1 METVLN
7 QQEIDALVR
16 AARGGAA
23 HAGTEVARWDYHQA
37 GRLGREQ
44 LELINSVHEG
54 FARSLS
60 NAVAAY
66 LRSGFRATLVSAEH
80 LSYREFLGGIPEVT
94 YLASCTM
101 PPFKVRGMI
110 HLDLAIAFPLI
121 DLLLGGEGVV
131 QPRPGEMTEIEEQVV
146 ESVMRII
153 CRQLQTA
160 WRALPLEFQFEQ
172 RQYTSQA
179 QQLMPVEERN
189 LCLSFEVVLN
199 EFRGTMSLAIPAVI
213 SGALLRQL
221 SASRPAENSRSGES
235 GSGLRLRQ
243 LLLGCRFRVEL
254 GFRTTAT
261 AGELAA
267 LAPGN
272 VLPLSRRIDA
282 GEDLMAH
289 DLKAYDS
296 PIFRAQAARRGNRR
310 AAQIISAID
319 HNSSGKDRG
328 RT

>member
-23 HAGTEVARWDYHQA
+23 RAATEVARWDYRQA

-66 LRSGFRATLVSAEH
+66 LRFGFRATLVSAEH

-94 YLASCTM
+94 YLASCM
-101 PPFKVRGMI
+101 LPPLKARGMV

-121 DLLLGGEGVV
+121 DLLLGGDGVV
-131 QPRPGEMTEIEEQVV
+131 QPRTGEMTEIEEQVL
-146 ESVMRII
+146 ESVMRIV
-153 CRQLQTA
+153 CRELQTA
-160 WRALPLEFQFEQ
+160 WRALPLEFQFER

-179 QQLMPVEERN
+179 QQLMPVDERN
-189 LCLSFEVVLN
+189 LCLSFEIVLN
-199 EFRGTMSLAIPAVI
+199 EFRGTMSVAIPAVL

-221 SASRPAENSRSGES
+221 SAIRPAENSSAGASGAV
-235 GSGLRLRQ
+235 RQ
-243 LLLGCRFRVEL
+243 LRRLLPGCRFRVEL
-254 GFRTTAT
+254 GFQTSAA

-267 LAPGN
+267 LAPGK
-272 VLPLSRRIDA
+272 VLRLSRRID
-282 GEDLMAH
+282 
-289 DLKAYDS
+289 
-296 PIFRAQAARRGNRR
+296 
-310 AAQIISAID
+310 
-319 HNSSGKDRG
+319 
-328 RT
+328 